1 MEEAIFS
8 KLKKKSRKEN
18 CNRIP
23 NFRIIVSRRN
33 FLNNKNVVVTGGMG
47 FIGSHLAERL
57 LEDNEVT
64 IIDNESTGKIENIRH
79 LLDHKNLTVIK
90 DSIVDLD
97 LTEIFKD
104 KDYVFH
110 LAAIPSVPRSVK
122 DPFNSNNSN
131 VTGTLNVLIAARD
144 AGVKKVVFS
153 SSSSVYGDTPTLP
166 KREDMPINP
175 MSPYAIT
182 KATGEMYCKV
192 FQDLYNLPT
201 VSLRYFNVFGPRQDP
216 NSQYAAVIP
225 KFITAILNDESPVIY
240 GDGEQ
245 SRDFTFVK
253 NVVDANILSC
263 ESKKTGVFNIACGR
277 RITIN
282 QLADYINE
290 ILGKEIKPVHA
301 EPRPGDI
308 KHSLA
313 DISRAKEFGYNPED
327 NFKDE
332 LEKVVQWFTK

>member
-1 MEEAIFS
+1 
-8 KLKKKSRKEN
+8 LK
-18 CNRIP
+18 
-23 NFRIIVSRRN
+23 
-33 FLNNKNVVVTGGMG
+33 NKNVIVTGGMG
-47 FIGSHLAERL
+47 FIGSHLTEKL

-64 IIDNESTGKIENIRH
+64 VIDNESTGKIENIKH
-79 LLDHKNLTVIK
+79 LPDQNNLTVIK
-90 DSIVDLD
+90 GSIVDLN
-97 LTEIFKD
+97 LTEIFKG

-122 DPFNSNNSN
+122 DPFSSNEAN
-131 VTGTLNVLIAARD
+131 VTGTLNVLIAAKD
-144 AGVKKVVFS
+144 AGIKKVIFS

-182 KATGEMYCKV
+182 KATGEMYCRV
-192 FQDLYNLPT
+192 FQELYGFPT
-201 VSLRYFNVFGPRQDP
+201 VCLRYFNVFGPRQDP

-245 SRDFTFVK
+245 SRDFSFIK
-253 NVVDANILSC
+253 HVVSANMLSC
-263 ESKKTGVFNIACGR
+263 ESDKTGVFNIACGR

-282 QLADYINE
+282 ELVIYINE
-290 ILGKEIKPVHA
+290 ILGKDIMPKYVN
-301 EPRPGDI
+301 PRLGDI

-313 DISRAKEFGYNPED
+313 DISKARSFGYNPEGK
-327 NFKDE
+327 FKDE
-332 LEKVVQWFTK
+332 LVEVVNWFAT

>member
-1 MEEAIFS
+1 M
-8 KLKKKSRKEN
+8 KT
-18 CNRIP
+18 
-23 NFRIIVSRRN
+23 
-33 FLNNKNVVVTGGMG
+33 KNVVVTGGMG
-47 FIGSHLAERL
+47 FIGSHLTERL
-57 LEDNEVT
+57 LENNKVT
-64 IIDNESTGKIENIRH
+64 VIDNESTGKIENIRH
-79 LLDHKNLTVIK
+79 LLGHKNLTVIK
-90 DSIVDLD
+90 GSIVDLN

-122 DPFNSNNSN
+122 DPFSSNNSN
-131 VTGTLNVLIAARD
+131 VTGTLNVLIAAKD
-144 AGVKKVVFS
+144 AGIKKVIFS

-182 KATGEMYCKV
+182 KATGEMYCRV
-192 FQDLYNLPT
+192 FQDLYGLPT

-216 NSQYAAVIP
+216 NSQYSAVIP

-282 QLADYINE
+282 QLVDYINE
-290 ILGKEIKPVHA
+290 IAGKDIKAKHTNL
-301 EPRPGDI
+301 RLGDI

-313 DISRAKEFGYNPED
+313 DVSKAKEFGYNPID

>member
-1 MEEAIFS
+1 
-8 KLKKKSRKEN
+8 LKNKKV
-18 CNRIP
+18 I
-23 NFRIIVSRRN
+23 
-33 FLNNKNVVVTGGMG
+33 VTGGMG
-47 FIGSHLAERL
+47 FIGSHLTERL

-64 IIDNESTGKIENIRH
+64 VIDNEATGKLENIKH
-79 LLDHKNLTVIK
+79 LLNHKNLTLIK
-90 DSIVDLD
+90 GSIVDLN
-97 LTEIFKD
+97 LTEIFQG

-122 DPFNSNNSN
+122 DPYSSNEAN
-131 VTGTLNVLIAARD
+131 VTGTLNVLIAAKD
-144 AGVKKVVFS
+144 AGIKKVIFS

-166 KREDMPINP
+166 KREDMPVNP
-175 MSPYAIT
+175 QSPYAIT

-192 FQDLYNLPT
+192 FEELYELPT
-201 VSLRYFNVFGPRQDP
+201 VCLRYFNVFGPRQDP

-225 KFITAILNDESPVIY
+225 KFITTILNDESPVIF

-263 ESKKTGVFNIACGR
+263 ESDKTGIFNIACGR

-282 QLADYINE
+282 QLVDYINE
-290 ILGKEIKPVHA
+290 ILGKNIKPISGNQ
-301 EPRPGDI
+301 RLGDI

-313 DISRAKEFGYNPED
+313 DISRAKTFGYNPE
-327 NFKDE
+327 NTFKEE
-332 LEKVVQWFTK
+332 LAKVIKWFENE

>member
-1 MEEAIFS
+1 M
-8 KLKKKSRKEN
+8 KT
-18 CNRIP
+18 
-23 NFRIIVSRRN
+23 
-33 FLNNKNVVVTGGMG
+33 KNVVVTGGMG
-47 FIGSHLAERL
+47 FIGSHLAEKL

-90 DSIVDLD
+90 GSIVDLN

-122 DPFNSNNSN
+122 DPFSSNNSN
-131 VTGTLNVLIAARD
+131 VTGTLDVLIAAKD
-144 AGVKKVVFS
+144 AGIKKVIFS

-182 KATGEMYCKV
+182 KATGEMYCGV
-192 FQDLYNLPT
+192 FQDLYGLPT

-253 NVVDANILSC
+253 NVVDANILSR
-263 ESKKTGVFNIACGR
+263 ESKKTGIFNIACGR

-290 ILGKEIKPVHA
+290 ILGKEIKSIHA

-313 DISRAKEFGYNPED
+313 DISKAKEFGYNPID
-327 NFKDE
+327 DFKNE
-332 LEKVVQWFTK
+332 LKTVAEWFLN

>member
-1 MEEAIFS
+1 M
-8 KLKKKSRKEN
+8 KT
-18 CNRIP
+18 
-23 NFRIIVSRRN
+23 
-33 FLNNKNVVVTGGMG
+33 KNVVVTGGMG
-47 FIGSHLAERL
+47 FIGSHLAEKL

-79 LLDHKNLTVIK
+79 LLCHKNLTVIK
-90 DSIVDLD
+90 GSIVDLN

-122 DPFNSNNSN
+122 DPFSSNNSN
-131 VTGTLNVLIAARD
+131 VTGTLNVLIAAKD
-144 AGVKKVVFS
+144 AGIKKVIFS

-182 KATGEMYCKV
+182 KATGEMYCGV
-192 FQDLYNLPT
+192 FQDLYGLPT

-263 ESKKTGVFNIACGR
+263 ESKKTGIFNIACGR

-290 ILGKEIKPVHA
+290 ILGKEIKSIHA

-313 DISRAKEFGYNPED
+313 DISKAKEFGYNPID
-327 NFKDE
+327 DFKNE
-332 LEKVVQWFTK
+332 LKTVAEWFLN